1 MSLNLIGLNNL
12 KETGNLIIKNV
23 RTSEGLE
30 NLEIVRGNLDI
41 SNMIDLSHLKSL
53 KLIERNIICYASNS
67 LNDMLNINIKGDIHF
82 YHMINIH
89 NLFGRKRTR

>member
-1 MSLNLIGLNNL
+1 
-12 KETGNLIIKNV
+12 
-23 RTSEGLE
+23 
-30 NLEIVRGNLDI
+30 
-41 SNMIDLSHLKSL
+41 MIDLSHLESL

-67 LNDMLNINIKGDIHF
+67 LNDMLHINIKGDIHF